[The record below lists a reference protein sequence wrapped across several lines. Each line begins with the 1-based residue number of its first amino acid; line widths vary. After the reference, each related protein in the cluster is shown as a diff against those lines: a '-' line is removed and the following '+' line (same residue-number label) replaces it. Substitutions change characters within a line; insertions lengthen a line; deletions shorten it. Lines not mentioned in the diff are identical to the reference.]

1 MKYVKTS
8 NCANIQ
14 EYKICEIT
22 FLLENKNQA
31 LCFFFF
37 VTKYTSIYVC
47 INNHIY
53 YMLIALLLFNYDNT
67 HPKLI
72 FYFLQHIYAYT

>member
-1 MKYVKTS
+1 MLKHQIVLIFKSTKYVKLRF
-8 NCANIQ
+8 CL
-14 EYKICEIT
+14 KIKIKLCV
-22 FLLENKNQA
+22 FL
-31 LCFFFF
+31 F

-53 YMLIALLLFNYDNT
+53 YMLIALLLFNCDNT